1 MRKRVFGRR
10 FKRDVNQ
17 RKALFKGLMSSL
29 VIYGRIKTTEA
40 KAKSIKGQ
48 IEKMVTHAKNN
59 PSDGKHFLSRY
70 FSDAIS
76 EKIINDIAPRFK
88 ERPGGYTR
96 IIKLG
101 RRIKDNAPLVLIE
114 WVEKGKVVEVSKE
127 KVKKSDIKKES
138 KEEKKKTV
146 KKEVIKNAKTNK
158 TNKE

>member
-1 MRKRVFGRR
+1 MRKRVFGRK

-17 RKALFKGLMSSL
+17 RKALFKGLMTSL
-29 VIYGRIKTTEA
+29 VVYGRIKTTEA

-70 FSDAIS
+70 FNESIS
-76 EKIINDIAPRFK
+76 EKLINDIAPRFK
-88 ERPGGYTR
+88 DRPGGYTR

-114 WVEKGKVVEVSKE
+114 WVEKGEVIEVPTSK
-127 KVKKSDIKKES
+127 KVKTKKAP
-138 KEEKKKTV
+138 KEEKKPATKKVV
-146 KKEVIKNAKTNK
+146 KKNAKTNK
-158 TNKE
+158 TNKK